1 MTLCETIIHHALRK
15 REYSVITSRAVK
27 GNMYLLLASLAWGT
41 TFVVQRTAMDH
52 LGPFSYSG
60 MRFLLGAL
68 FLLPFVIHRYRTKK
82 IRPITILKG
91 GKWFPLQ
98 ASLLTGSLVFI
109 GINLQ
114 QIGLI
119 SSTAGKGGFITGLY
133 VVIVPILGIF
143 FGQKTGAGVWIG
155 AALATAGLYLL
166 SVTSGFSLAAGDG
179 WILSC
184 AFVWA
189 FQVLSLGWLSP
200 KIDSFVLALGQSL
213 VCGLLSLVVAVFIE
227 QITFAAVSAAAFDLA
242 YGGIVS
248 VGLGYTFQVEG
259 QKYAKAS
266 HAAIIMQFEA
276 VFAVIAGWFFLH
288 EVLSARALLGC
299 ALMLAGMVVSEL
311 VEGEEEV
318 AA

>member
-1 MTLCETIIHHALRK
+1 MDTPPW
-15 REYSVITSRAVK
+15 K
-27 GNMYLLLASLAWGT
+27 GNIYLFLASLAWGT

-68 FLLPFVIHRYRTKK
+68 FLLPLVLHRFRKRK
-82 IRPITILKG
+82 IRPITSLKDK
-91 GKWFPLQ
+91 KWLPLW

-133 VVIVPILGIF
+133 VVIVPILGLF
-143 FGQKTGAGVWIG
+143 FGQKVGAGVWIG
-155 AALATAGLYLL
+155 AALAAVGLYLL
-166 SVTSGFSLAAGDG
+166 SVTSGFSLAPGDG

-200 KIDSFVLALGQSL
+200 KIDSFVLAFGQSL
-213 VCGLLSLVVAVFIE
+213 VCGLLSLTVALCIE
-227 QITFAAVSAAAFDLA
+227 QITFAAVSAAVFDLA

-248 VGLGYTFQVEG
+248 VGLGYTLQVEG
-259 QKYAKAS
+259 QKYSKAS
-266 HAAIIMQFEA
+266 HAAVIMQFEA

-288 EVLSARALLGC
+288 EVLSARAMVGC
-299 ALMLAGMVVSEL
+299 GLMLAGMLVAEL
-311 VEGEEEV
+311 VSCEGEEGKGV
-318 AA
+318 T